1 MWVQLRIQIQ
11 MKSGTPIQIKKF
23 YYCGSATLVA
33 KKSNQLFSFIL
44 DGNGRQIDFWDFQRD
59 WIFAD
64 FRFPNSKKPEEAQG
78 KNLVSQSGE
87 EPADMSPGSAR
98 SSSRIIHDSTKTEP
112 QKVKVSPLPSLQPAI
127 QQQVRLIKRKN

>member
-11 MKSGTPIQIKKF
+11 MKSGTPIQIKILLLWIR
-23 YYCGSATLVA
+23 YTGC
-33 KKSNQLFSFIL
+33 KKSNQLFSFIR
-44 DGNGRQIDFWDFQRD
+44 DGNGRQIDFWDCQRD